1 MGASSSSHPEVKDS
15 SNRAPHHLK
24 TSLDNT
30 NEQALS
36 RHYKKIGF
44 VKASVS
50 FFSGIRQS
58 SDSPVVLK
66 IFPNGAFFYGS
77 SSPPT
82 AVIEGKTPVQ
92 PI

>member
-1 MGASSSSHPEVKDS
+1 MGASISSHSETRASSSRS
-15 SNRAPHHLK
+15 PHQLK
-24 TSLDNT
+24 TSNVLNNN

-36 RHYKKIGF
+36 RQYKKIGF

-58 SDSPVVLK
+58 SDAPVVLK

-82 AVIEGKTPVQ
+82 AVIEGNSL
-92 PI
+92 

>member
-1 MGASSSSHPEVKDS
+1 MGTAISSRAESRPSISGPPPHQLK
-15 SNRAPHHLK
+15 APHVLNN
-24 TSLDNT
+24 DD
-30 NEQALS
+30 ALS
-36 RHYKKIGF
+36 RQYQKIGF

-58 SDSPVVLK
+58 SDAPVVLK

-82 AVIEGKTPVQ
+82 AVIEGQ
-92 PI
+92 